1 MKQQTDTSQESTI
14 FIIVLFYY
22 YQELYEYLKQLQ
34 QRHSFKNICLF
45 VLNAFFKFK
54 VHF

>member
-22 YQELYEYLKQLQ
+22 QELYEYLKQLQ
-34 QRHSFKNICLF
+34 QRHSIKNICLF